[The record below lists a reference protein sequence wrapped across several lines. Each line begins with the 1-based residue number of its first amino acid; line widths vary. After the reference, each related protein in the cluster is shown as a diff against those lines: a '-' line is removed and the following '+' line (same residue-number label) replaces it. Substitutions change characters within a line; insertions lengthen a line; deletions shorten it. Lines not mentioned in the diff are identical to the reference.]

1 MGLWVSASRQ
11 VSDLQKR
18 KSITDFAFTC
28 DEGAMSHESKTQTLT
43 ADSSAEA
50 EFIATFD
57 TGKIGWC
64 LQFVLQELGF
74 PRKAALDSY

>member
-1 MGLWVSASRQ
+1 
-11 VSDLQKR
+11 
-18 KSITDFAFTC
+18 
-28 DEGAMSHESKTQTLT
+28 MSHESKTQTLT